1 MKIMKYFKEVVLKY
15 FKTFQNFHEIF
26 KYFEVKYFI
35 LVSPVHQ
42 APFLLFI
49 VHP

>member
-1 MKIMKYFKEVVLKY
+1 MKYFKEAVLKY
-15 FKTFQNFHEIF
+15 FKISMKFLNKV
-26 KYFEVKYFI
+26 KYIPNKVKYFI
-35 LVSPVHQ
+35 LVSPLYQ

>member
-1 MKIMKYFKEVVLKY
+1 MKYFKEVVLKY
-15 FKTFQNFHEIF
+15 FHEIF
-26 KYFEVKYFI
+26 KYCEVKYFI